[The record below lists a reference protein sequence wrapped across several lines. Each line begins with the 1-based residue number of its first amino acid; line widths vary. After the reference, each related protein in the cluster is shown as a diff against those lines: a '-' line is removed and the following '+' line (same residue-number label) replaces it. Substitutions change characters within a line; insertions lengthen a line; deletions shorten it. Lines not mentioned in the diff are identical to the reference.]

1 MRTKLI
7 LLTKN
12 CWEIADEA
20 TRIDGGVDTNCH
32 LREQMA
38 QAHLAGILLK
48 YCLDRGDINP
58 ESLDS

>member
-1 MRTKLI
+1 
-7 LLTKN
+7 
-12 CWEIADEA
+12 
-20 TRIDGGVDTNCH
+20 VDTNCH